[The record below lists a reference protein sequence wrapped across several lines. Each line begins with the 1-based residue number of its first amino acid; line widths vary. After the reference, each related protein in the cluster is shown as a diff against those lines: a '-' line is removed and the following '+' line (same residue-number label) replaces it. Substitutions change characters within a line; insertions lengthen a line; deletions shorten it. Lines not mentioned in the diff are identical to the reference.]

1 MTDVDLVQLAGSR
14 GRLSVAPTVDQV
26 TAEVIRGAMETVCFE
41 MAVYVS
47 RTATTPILNQS
58 NERNATILDAQ
69 GRLAALSVGIP
80 QFMLTSTLPV
90 RFALEL
96 FGPEEFHEGDVF
108 VANDPYHGG
117 GHLPDYNVFAP
128 IFADDP
134 SAPGGRRMVLIA
146 SIQCHHGDTGGG
158 VPGGYNVTA
167 NDIWGEGVR
176 WPAVK
181 VVDRG
186 VERRD
191 ILYALQVNN
200 RIPSYIGDLR
210 AQIGAAQLATQ
221 RLAEMMDRYGAGTVE
236 ESVDYM
242 IDYAARRFRE
252 EVAEWPDGVYEADAY
267 VDHDPLGN
275 PDIHLHVKITVED
288 DNLTIDYSG
297 SDTRAEI
304 QAWSTFGNT
313 RGYTVGQIASMM
325 DPEIPKNEG
334 FFDQIK
340 LVVPEGCVLNPPA
353 GKPVSAG
360 THHPGADV
368 GEVIAVA
375 MQHVLPDKAV
385 PQTYKTGIPTI
396 IVGQDPSTGQ
406 TFTDHSAEVYAG
418 WCNAGKGMDAWGAQ
432 NASFGN
438 LWKATAEINESLY
451 PHIQWSR
458 DYRTDSGGAGQ
469 WRGLCGSHYEKEV
482 LADAKVYTY
491 VVGMKY
497 PMPGICGGEPG
508 EPNKMVIRYGSD
520 DPFVVKHTANWE
532 PIAAGERVMYDYGGG
547 GGWGNPLDR
556 DPQAVLDDVL
566 DEYVSFEGATRDYGV
581 VLTGSLED
589 LTLAIDDGR
598 DRPAPRRASHPH
610 ERLTWA
616 TASGSTSAARSP
628 TSSASRRTA
637 TSSSTRRPPPST
649 TSRRG

>member
-1 MTDVDLVQLAGSR
+1 MTNVDLVALAASR
-14 GRLSVAPTVDQV
+14 SRISDTPSVDQV
-26 TAEVIRGAMETVCFE
+26 TAEVVRGAMETICFE
-41 MAVYVS
+41 MATYVS

-90 RFALEL
+90 RFALDYL
-96 FGPEEFHEGDVF
+96 GADEFRDGDVF

-128 IFADDP
+128 VFADDP
-134 SAPGGRRMVLIA
+134 AQPGTRRMVLIA

-176 WPAVK
+176 WPVLK
-181 VVDRG
+181 VIDRG

-191 ILYALQVNN
+191 VMLALQTNN
-200 RIPSYIGDLR
+200 RIPSYIGDIH
-210 AQIGAAQLATQ
+210 AQIGAAQLAVR
-221 RLAEMMDRYGAGTVE
+221 RLGEVLATYGTGTVE
-236 ESVDYM
+236 ESVDFM

-252 EVAEWPDGVYEADAY
+252 EVTAWPDGVYEADAY

-275 PDIHLHVKITVED
+275 PDIHLHVKITVAED
-288 DNLTIDYSG
+288 ELTIDYTG
-297 SDTRAEI
+297 SDTRTEI
-304 QAWSTFGNT
+304 QAWSTYGNT

-334 FFDQIK
+334 FFDQIR
-340 LVVPEGCVLNPPA
+340 LVVPSGCVLNPVP

-375 MQHVLPDKAV
+375 LQHVLPDKAV

-396 IVGQDPSTGQ
+396 IVGIDPVTGQ
-406 TFTDHSAEVYAG
+406 SFTDHSAEVYAG
-418 WCNAGKGMDAWGAQ
+418 WCNAAKGMDGWGAQ

-458 DYRTDSGGAGQ
+458 DYRTDSGGPGQ

-482 LADAKVYTY
+482 RVDAKVYTY

-508 EPNKMVIRYGSD
+508 APNRMVIRYGSD
-520 DPFVVKHTANWE
+520 DEFVVRHTADWE
-532 PIAAGERVMYDYGGG
+532 PISAGERIMYDYGGG

-566 DEYVSFEGATRDYGV
+566 DEYVSVIGAERDYGV
-581 VLTGSLED
+581 VLSGSLDD
-589 LTLAIDDGR
+589 LTLAVD
-598 DRPAPRRASHPH
+598 
-610 ERLTWA
+610 A
-616 TASGSTSAARSP
+616 TRTDEL
-628 TSSASRRTA
+628 RTA
-637 TSSSTRRPPPST
+637 RR
-649 TSRRG
+649 